1 MDLSHGFLSHIK
13 SEERRMTAFYF
24 LPLAWFVRVCNMSWI
39 QSHFFLDLFVQ
50 HVKTNGAYF
59 HRGDT

>member
-24 LPLAWFVRVCNMSWI
+24 LPLAWFVRVCNMC
-39 QSHFFLDLFVQ
+39 QSVDTKSLFLGLICAACKD
-50 HVKTNGAYF
+50 K
-59 HRGDT
+59 RGVFS